1 MRRAVVILLA
11 ILGGAL
17 SACGSTPP
25 PPPEE
30 VEQAA
35 QWNQRGRKAFQAG
48 DYERAL
54 GDYEKA
60 LALQRSLENLEGV
73 AVELINIASVHRA
86 RREPALAHRALDA
99 ILSEDSLPFAD
110 HSRAEAATRKALLFL
125 EADDATQAGAWLD
138 RAQSLCRSDACR
150 ANGVILNL
158 RARLALSRQDAAQA
172 SGYAQKALAENRRT
186 DDRAE
191 QANSL
196 RLAAEAAV
204 AQGDCRGAR
213 PHYEQALALDK
224 ETAAAPRILADLL
237 GLARCAAREG
247 RIAEAR
253 SYFKRAVSVA
263 EGLGD
268 TGIAQSISREM
279 SALR

>member
-1 MRRAVVILLA
+1 MKRPAVILLA
-11 ILGGAL
+11 VLGGAL

-48 DYERAL
+48 DYDHAL
-54 GDYEKA
+54 GNYEKA
-60 LALQRSLENLEGV
+60 LALQRSLENLDGV

-86 RREPALAHRALDA
+86 RRDPALAHRVLDS
-99 ILSEDSLPFAD
+99 ILSGDSLPFAD

-125 EADDATQAGAWLD
+125 ETNDATQAGDWLD
-138 RAQSLCRSDACR
+138 RAQSLCRTDACR
-150 ANGVILNL
+150 ANGIILNL

-172 SGYAQKALAENRRT
+172 SGFAQKAIAENRRT
-186 DDRAE
+186 EDRAE

-196 RLAAEAAV
+196 RLTAEAAV

-237 GLARCAAREG
+237 GLARCATREG
-247 RIAEAR
+247 RAAEAR
-253 SYFKRAVSVA
+253 DYYKRAASVA

-268 TGIAQSISREM
+268 AAAM
-279 SALR
+279 SAIDAEFKRLH